1 MENVIDKL
9 FDENNNDLI
18 VLFNEKGEEI
28 SFEQIAI
35 IPIKKDVYFIL
46 KPVIPLEGM
55 SPDEGLVFELKNDGT
70 NEYIMLVVDE
80 NIIDEVFNVYDSLIE
95 EE

>member
-70 NEYIMLVVDE
+70 NEYITLVVDE
-80 NIIDEVFNVYDSLIE
+80 NIIDEVFNIYDSLIE